1 MGERPATVVSDMKVP
16 MSFMWS
22 PSLCPKPSDWG
33 DHISVLGNIFLD
45 NKSTGGS
52 TYEPSQEL
60 GEFLFGD
67 DYNNTNN
74 NISSKSLNNTKKR
87 VPPAPIFI
95 GFGSMMIK
103 DRSTYTYDYCSFY

>member
-1 MGERPATVVSDMKVP
+1 MDMVMWVPIADEINCLRRDVLRIPPIRIGERPATVVSDMKVP

-60 GEFLFGD
+60 GEFLF
-67 DYNNTNN
+67 TVMV
-74 NISSKSLNNTKKR
+74 R
-87 VPPAPIFI
+87 
-95 GFGSMMIK
+95 
-103 DRSTYTYDYCSFY
+103 